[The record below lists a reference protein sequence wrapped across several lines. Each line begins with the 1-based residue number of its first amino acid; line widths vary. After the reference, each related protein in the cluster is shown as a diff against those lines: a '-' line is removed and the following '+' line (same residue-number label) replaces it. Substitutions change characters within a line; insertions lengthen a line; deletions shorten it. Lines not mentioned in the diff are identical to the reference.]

1 MGRNTC
7 FIVYKPVDIV
17 RKASQNDTYIKLYF
31 CTMSPKKTTQT
42 GGLFYLFLSYAPG
55 ATPYCALKARLK

>member
-7 FIVYKPVDIV
+7 FIVYKPADIV

-31 CTMSPKKTTQT
+31 CTMSPEKERHAFQRVFSFSTK
-42 GGLFYLFLSYAPG
+42 FALSG
-55 ATPYCALKARLK
+55 K